1 MSITL
6 LYHTVL
12 YQPLFNAL
20 IFLYNIVPGHSL
32 ILAITIL
39 TILIRL
45 VLMPFSAYSL
55 KSQRAIQELQPKLD
69 ELKKKFKDD
78 KQALAKATMDL
89 YKENKVN
96 PASSCLPLL
105 IQFPFLIAVYQVF
118 RSGLTTTDFG
128 SLYSFVA
135 NPGMIDASFFGILNL
150 AKPSVILAVI
160 TGLAQY
166 VQTRMLI
173 TKKPKQKVEGAKDE
187 SMLADMNKSMQY
199 FMPFMTILIGIS
211 FPSGLVY
218 YWLLT
223 TILTIVQQKMVFKKA
238 LPLKS

>member
-1 MSITL
+1 MSITF
-6 LYHTVL
+6 LYHVVL
-12 YQPLFNAL
+12 YKPIFNVL
-20 IFLYNIVPGHSL
+20 IFLYNIVPCHSL

-39 TILIRL
+39 TILIKL
-45 VLMPFSAYSL
+45 VLLPLSAYSL

-78 KQALAKATMDL
+78 KQALAKATMEL

-118 RSGLTTTDFG
+118 QSGLTNANFDN
-128 SLYSFVA
+128 LYSFVA
-135 NPGMIDASFFGILNL
+135 NPGAIDASFFGILNL
-150 AKPSVILAVI
+150 SKPSVVLAII

-166 VQTRMLI
+166 IQTKMLI
-173 TKKPKQKVEGAKDE
+173 TKKAKPKVEGAKDE
-187 SMLADMNKSMQY
+187 NMLANMNKSMLY
-199 FMPFMTILIGIS
+199 FMPFMTVLIGIR

-223 TILTIVQQKMVFKKA
+223 TLLTIFQQKIVFKKA
-238 LPLKS
+238 LASKV

>member
-1 MSITL
+1 MSITM
-6 LYHTVL
+6 LYHVIL
-12 YQPLFNAL
+12 YQPLFNVL
-20 IFLYNIVPGHSL
+20 VFLYNIVPGHSL

-39 TILIRL
+39 TILIKL
-45 VLMPFSAYSL
+45 VLLPLSAYSL

-78 KQALAKATMDL
+78 KQALAKATMEL

-118 RSGLTTTDFG
+118 RSGLTSADFG
-128 SLYSFVA
+128 NLYSFVT
-135 NPGMIDASFFGILNL
+135 NPGAIDVSCFGILDL
-150 AKPSVILAVI
+150 SKPSVILAII

-166 VQTRMLI
+166 VQTKMLT
-173 TKKPKQKVEGAKDE
+173 TKKPKPKVEGAKDE
-187 SMLADMNKSMQY
+187 SMLADMNKSMLY
-199 FMPFMTILIGIS
+199 FMPFMTVLIGIS
-211 FPSGLVY
+211 FPAGLVY

-223 TILTIVQQKMVFKKA
+223 TILTIVQQKVVFKKA
-238 LPLKS
+238 LAPKV